1 MKKVVIIL
9 FLLVSAIISQAH
21 ETVMRVTLG
30 GGLETEGCELS
41 ICAYAAGWL
50 SLSARGDWNAPQQD
64 ERQFQLFSDGQKT
77 FEGKSRYVQRGDSIL
92 ADIQLTCTRQ
102 VDMQSLSV
110 ALNIPLNKNRGGV
123 WKTDAL
129 GHEIPTGKSQD
140 GSLNTCQVPLP
151 SGGQLNLHFAT
162 PIHYLEQD
170 LSRWGDTWSLRLGD
184 YQHPRTFAQGE
195 QVTFRFVIH
204 AQGGVRLKNVYEKTV
219 VQEGPQWVRL
229 TNHKDILPG
238 SALDFSQLHLQHAP
252 AGKYG
257 WLKAQGGTF
266 EFERK
271 PGKPCRFYGVN
282 LCFSA
287 NYPTHEVADLL
298 TDRLVRLGYN
308 SIRIHH
314 HDDIWGKGDP
324 EMRDRLDYLLA
335 KAIQKGLYVTTDMYV
350 SRHIT
355 WQELGVDR
363 EGEVGMDLFKSL
375 VGCFEPAYQN
385 WCQFAREFLEHRNP
399 YTGRQY
405 KDEPGMPLLSLI
417 NEGELFMG
425 FHSKSHEPIILQA
438 YRDFLGKDEPLVNGS
453 PAFNAFSD
461 ELERRIATRCSAYL
475 RQIGCKALLTNDNN
489 GPRHADGE
497 GTTPLYDYVDNHFY
511 IDHPQFLERSWQL
524 PSRCNNDNPVGYGG
538 PDMFRK
544 NYAKGYSKPYT
555 ITEWNFSGPGRY
567 RGLGGILTGAKA
579 AIQEWDGLWRFAYSH
594 SSDDLVDNPDSHP
607 GYFDVASDPLSQA
620 SDRASICLF
629 LRGDAQEDH
638 HLQLDENTG
647 VLRLD
652 TRRMCGIY
660 ATQGK
665 HTAGILTAEISGAA
679 GTICLCSLD
688 GKDLSESRHML
699 LTHITDVQGDGTQ
712 YADAQ
717 RKILLQW
724 GRGTLLERGSAQV
737 TIATSA
743 TKAYQVYETDTTG
756 RRVGTLPVTREQQG
770 ITFRV
775 STANDRNEGR
785 IYYEILAH
793 P

>member
-1 MKKVVIIL
+1 MKKV
-9 FLLVSAIISQAH
+9 LLVMLMLLPAWLSWAQGI
-21 ETVMRVTLG
+21 TMRTTLG
-30 GGLETEGCELS
+30 GGLETDGCELA
-41 ICAYAAGWL
+41 ICAYAAGWQGM
-50 SLSARGDWNAPQQD
+50 SVRGDWDAPQQD
-64 ERQFQLFSDGQKT
+64 ERQFQLLSDGKKT
-77 FEGKSRYVQRGDSIL
+77 FEGKSRYVQKGDSIM
-92 ADIQLTCTRQ
+92 AEIHLTCTRQ
-102 VDMQSLSV
+102 VPMQSLSV
-110 ALNIPLNKNRGGV
+110 ALNVPLSKNRGAV

-129 GHEIPTGKSQD
+129 NHKIPTGKSQD
-140 GSLNTCQVPLP
+140 GSLHMCQVPLP
-151 SGGQLNLHFAT
+151 QGDVLTLRFDT
-162 PIHYLEQD
+162 PIHFLEQD
-170 LSRWGDTWSLRLGD
+170 LSRWSDTWSLRLGD
-184 YQHPRTFAQGE
+184 HQNPRTFEQGE
-195 QVTFRFVIH
+195 QVTFQFVLH
-204 AQGGVRLKNVYEKTV
+204 AQGGIRLSNVYEKTI
-219 VQEGPQWVRL
+219 VQEGPQWVRF

-238 SALDFSQLHLQHAP
+238 SALDFSKLHLQHAP

-257 WLKAQGGTF
+257 WLKAQGGAF
-266 EFERK
+266 EFERE

-287 NYPTHEVADLL
+287 NYPTHEVADML

-335 KAIQKGLYVTTDMYV
+335 KAIEKGLYVTTDMYV
-350 SRHIT
+350 SRRVT
-355 WQELGVDR
+355 WRELGVDR

-375 VGCFEPAYQN
+375 VGCFEPAFEN
-385 WCQFAREFLEHRNP
+385 WCHFAREFLEHRNP

-405 KDEPGMPLLSLI
+405 KDEPGLPLISLI

-425 FHSKSHEPIILQA
+425 FDAKSHEPLILQA
-438 YRDFLGKDEPLVNGS
+438 YKEYAGKDEPLVYGS

-489 GPRHADGE
+489 GSHHGDGE
-497 GTTPLYDYVDNHFY
+497 GTTALYDYVDNHFY
-511 IDHPQFLERSWQL
+511 IDHPQFLEQSWQL
-524 PSRCNNDNPVGYGG
+524 PSRCNNDNPVSYGG

-594 SSDDLVDNPDSHP
+594 SSSDLVDNPESHP

-652 TRRMCGIY
+652 TKCMCGIY
-660 ATQGK
+660 ATEGK

-679 GTICLCSLD
+679 GTVCLCSLD
-688 GKDLSESRHML
+688 GKALSQSHHML

-712 YADAQ
+712 YADSQ
-717 RKILLQW
+717 RRILLRW
-724 GRGTLLERGSAQV
+724 GRGTLLERGSARI
-737 TIATSA
+737 TIATKN
-743 TKAYQVYETDTTG
+743 TKGYRVYETDTTG
-756 RRVGTLPVTREQQG
+756 RRVGTLPITRDQRG
-770 ITFRV
+770 ITFMV
-775 STANDRNEGR
+775 STANDQNQGR
-785 IYYEILAH
+785 IYYEICR
-793 P
+793 